1 MSTIYIKTRTILM
14 EFINFGLAHLL
25 INKFT
30 VKNLG
35 KNLNKEFI
43 YQVEFDYV
51 DEELDAYITN
61 YTNKHPS
68 RNYISLEQPELETL
82 PF

>member
-1 MSTIYIKTRTILM
+1 MTTVYIRTRTILM

-25 INKFT
+25 ISKFT

-35 KNLNKEFI
+35 RNLNKEFI

-61 YTNKHPS
+61 YTDKYPS
-68 RNYISLEQPELETL
+68 KDYISLEQPELEPL